1 MNFITF
7 TMDSLTFIL
16 IYASYQSMSTYQ
28 SMSRICFLPL
38 IAYCTESTDADT
50 EVNLTRE
57 SA

>member
-16 IYASYQSMSTYQ
+16 IYASYQSML
-28 SMSRICFLPL
+28 RICFLPL